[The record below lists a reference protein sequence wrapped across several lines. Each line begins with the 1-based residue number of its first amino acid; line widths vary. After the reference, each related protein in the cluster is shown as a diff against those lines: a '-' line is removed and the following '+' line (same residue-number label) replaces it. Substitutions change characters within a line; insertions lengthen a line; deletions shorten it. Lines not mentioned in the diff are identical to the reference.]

1 MGSHK
6 NEEKKGE
13 YSMFQCEKI
22 FLEQLEPTTSLEYQ
36 WDLVFD
42 DERRVRWKGFYT
54 GPLTLTTEEIAALCL
69 KLLGIDITELQKV
82 ASQELQPT
90 PLGKNWPALIMHSQT
105 PDVKSFEQDLLDLMN
120 GPTPLDHTTYA
131 EARSAYFARQ
141 QDLAI
146 GRTNPWKTAV
156 ELEKINAI
164 EIPGIDY
171 YYLSHALLLL
181 AEEHLISTSL
191 EINQI
196 LEFLRSNEYTIVRV
210 YNLEKEMQIF
220 LIWLKRLANL
230 ENLSIDTNTPDVA
243 QSWNRK
249 SILYPTVRDA
259 LALETILLN
268 HSPRHILE
276 VESRFS
282 LLYKELNLTI
292 PVLPGYTI
300 ERSGEDI
307 DSFVQQTIQAT
318 RLLKTRYGLE
328 RACLK
333 ASEAADGAR
342 IFAGLDLRDE
352 LKIEDLAKDAYQHG
366 DDYLLEAHIEYLQ
379 VNVGGQMLK
388 TTPSAHIRWGE
399 VAEGLTLQMTQGTSW
414 KGNIYINEAVGDLFG
429 VSKAHYQ
436 IIAETMNDFLCA
448 FQSKNLGL
456 MIAGFDFAIG
466 RIGGVFED
474 EVLVAAQDPNV
485 SFNGAECLRI
495 FREKVKEHHLWTD
508 DHFYAV
514 TRVIRPTLQGTLP
527 VIRQITD
534 VITDTETYATTIA
547 SIPGCWG
554 MIAVANRDPEEVL
567 KKLSSLYDSLI
578 RQNLIT

>member
-1 MGSHK
+1 MFRY
-6 NEEKKGE
+6 EKV
-13 YSMFQCEKI
+13 

-42 DERRVRWKGFYT
+42 DEQRVRWKGFYT
-54 GPLTLTTEEIAALCL
+54 GPLTLTTKEIETLCL

-82 ASQELQPT
+82 ASQELQPA
-90 PLGKNWPALIMHSQT
+90 PLGENWPALVMHSQT

-141 QDLAI
+141 RDLAI
-146 GRTNPWKTAV
+146 GRTNPWKTAI
-156 ELEKINAI
+156 ELEEINAI

-181 AEEHLISTSL
+181 AEEHLRSPTL
-191 EINQI
+191 QINRI
-196 LEFLRSNEYTIVRV
+196 IEFLRNNEHPIVRV

-230 ENLSIDTNTPDVA
+230 ENLSMDTNTPEVA

-249 SILYPTVRDA
+249 SILHPTVRDA
-259 LALETILLN
+259 LELEEMLLD

-276 VESRFS
+276 VESRS
-282 LLYKELNLTI
+282 SILYKKLNLTI

-300 ERSGEDI
+300 ERSGEDL
-307 DSFVQQTIQAT
+307 DSFIQQTIQAA
-318 RLLKTRYGLE
+318 RLLRQRYRLE
-328 RACLK
+328 RGCLK

-342 IFAGLDLRDE
+342 IFAGLNLRDE
-352 LKIEDLAKDAYQHG
+352 LKIETLAKDAYQHG

-379 VNVGGQMLK
+379 VNVGGQILK
-388 TTPSAHIRWGE
+388 TTPSAHIRWGR
-399 VAEGLTLQMTQGTSW
+399 VAEGLTLQTTQGTSW
-414 KGNIYINEAVGDLFG
+414 KGNIYIDEAVGDLFG

-436 IIAETMNDFLCA
+436 IVTETMKEFLRA
-448 FQSKNLGL
+448 FQSRSLGL
-456 MIAGFDFAIG
+456 MIAGIDFAIG

-495 FREKVKEHHLWTD
+495 FIEKVKEHHSLCTNEP
-508 DHFYAV
+508 FYAA

-527 VIRQITD
+527 VLRQITD
-534 VITDTETYATTIA
+534 VVNDPESYSTTIA

-554 MIAVANRDPEEVL
+554 MIALANRHPEEVV
-567 KKLSSLYDSLI
+567 KKLASVYDSLI
-578 RQNLIT
+578 YQNLII